1 MLVSV
6 LIAIIIAALFV
17 IGIIVVSS
25 AKKSSRS
32 KDVRAK
38 VQKKGEGVL
47 IREAEKRLS
56 RDPHNTDALSLLGE
70 LYYNDKNWEKTWNI
84 YKTLYDIS
92 AAHPEVDIG
101 KSAIRMG
108 IAAYNLKKNDDA
120 QNYLL
125 IGVKRIPDSFDG
137 FYNLGCSFYDTKTY
151 DKAVYCFKKAK
162 ILRPENTEL
171 NAYMGF
177 CLFRLQKYRECIPF
191 LKRVLEDK
199 PGDKEVLFDI
209 AISMSELGMSDRAVK
224 IFMHLRAD
232 PTFGAESCIGS
243 GKIHER
249 NRNFNSAIQDYE
261 IGIKLQ
267 NVPIQTML
275 DMKYRLA
282 NCYIQINDLSKA
294 LVYLRQIQ
302 AVKSGYKDVDAL
314 VTRYSELNQN
324 KNLQTY
330 LMAGTS
336 DFVALCRRF
345 ISTYHKDCSIK
356 VEDVQVISE
365 CVELICNVDGSKWSA
380 REFFR
385 FYRTQNV
392 IGDIFIREFHSK
404 IRDAKC
410 DNGVCVTMGYFSES
424 AHKYCEGRSIDLI
437 EKEQLSKILKKINMF
452 G

>member
-6 LIAIIIAALFV
+6 LIAIIIAALLV
-17 IGIIVVSS
+17 IGIIVVNSV
-25 AKKSSRS
+25 KKSSRS
-32 KDVRAK
+32 KDVKAK

-47 IREAEKRLS
+47 IREAEKKLA
-56 RDPHNTDALSLLGE
+56 RDPHNTDALNLLGD

-177 CLFRLQKYRECIPF
+177 CLFKLQKYRECIPF

-209 AISMSELGMSDRAVK
+209 AISMSELGIGERAVK
-224 IFMHLRAD
+224 IFKHLRPD
-232 PTFGAESCIGS
+232 PTFGAESCIGA

-249 NRNFNSAIQDYE
+249 NRDFNSAIQDYE
-261 IGIKLQ
+261 IGLKLQ
-267 NVPIQTML
+267 NIPIQTML

-294 LVYLRQIQ
+294 LVIFRQIQ
-302 AVKSGYKDVDAL
+302 NVKSGYKDVDAL
-314 VTRYSELNQN
+314 VARYSELNQN

-330 LMAGTS
+330 LLAGTS

-345 ISTYHKDCSIK
+345 ISTYHKDCAIK
-356 VEDVQVISE
+356 VEDLQVVSE
-365 CVELICNVDGSKWSA
+365 CIELICNVDGSRWSA

-385 FYRTQNV
+385 FYRTQNM

-410 DNGVCVTMGYFSES
+410 DNGICVTMGYFSES
-424 AHKYCEGRSIDLI
+424 AHKYCEGRPIDLI